1 MIADI
6 FNFAKT
12 RAVFRGGPKRFGA
25 PPPGFLVF
33 AEIGAGLS
41 VFEGGIEIVR

>member
-25 PPPGFLVF
+25 HPGFLVF

>member
-1 MIADI
+1 M
-6 FNFAKT
+6 
-12 RAVFRGGPKRFGA
+12 RYFGEVRSVSA
-25 PPPGFLVF
+25 HTPGSLVF